1 MRDSAYKRHDI
12 KTKRGKAC
20 DRMTLKSMTGFA
32 RADGVHGDTSWH
44 WEARSVNGRNLDLRL
59 RLPSGFE
66 GLEIRARGLAQ
77 EKLARGNCTVN
88 LWVKRESGQM
98 EIRLNEAALG
108 QARAVA
114 ARAHDLTGLK
124 PPRLDTLLGMR
135 GVVETVEGEE
145 SEEAQAALYRAL
157 LASLASA
164 LDQLIAARASEGA
177 RLQTVIEKQLAVIT
191 TLVERASGAAARQ
204 PEALASRLRD
214 QIGRLTEA
222 GTGLDPE
229 RLHQEALLLATK
241 ADIQEELD
249 RMRAHVAAA
258 SELIGSDQ
266 PVGRKLDFL
275 SQEFNREA
283 NTICSKA
290 SDIEISRI
298 GIELKTVIDQLREQV
313 QNIE

>member
-1 MRDSAYKRHDI
+1 M
-12 KTKRGKAC
+12 
-20 DRMTLKSMTGFA
+20 
-32 RADGVHGDTSWH
+32 
-44 WEARSVNGRNLDLRL
+44 RL
-59 RLPSGFE
+59 RE
-66 GLEIRARGLAQ
+66 
-77 EKLARGNCTVN
+77 
-88 LWVKRESGQM
+88 
-98 EIRLNEAALG
+98 
-108 QARAVA
+108 
-114 ARAHDLTGLK
+114 
-124 PPRLDTLLGMR
+124 
-135 GVVETVEGEE
+135 
-145 SEEAQAALYRAL
+145 
-157 LASLASA
+157 
-164 LDQLIAARASEGA
+164 
-177 RLQTVIEKQLAVIT
+177 
-191 TLVERASGAAARQ
+191 
-204 PEALASRLRD
+204 

-222 GTGLDPE
+222 GAGLDPE

-249 RMRAHVAAA
+249 RLRAHVAAA